1 MKTLESPRCMPT
13 KLGFIWAKYEET
25 ENFETV
31 AGFSIFTET
40 GS

>member
-1 MKTLESPRCMPT
+1 MFSKKKIT
-13 KLGFIWAKYEET
+13 KVSVWAKYKEI

-31 AGFSIFTET
+31 AGFAIFTET

>member
-1 MKTLESPRCMPT
+1 MPT

-31 AGFSIFTET
+31 AGFAIFTET